1 MPTVDRD
8 AVGSRVRVELADGYN
23 CVGTVRRV
31 YPDSRGR
38 REILI
43 EDTQGNERTVRPYRP
58 SVDVVV
64 LGDRDD
70 TGRGGSA

>member
-1 MPTVDRD
+1 MSAVSRD
-8 AVGSRVRVELADGYN
+8 DLGSRVRVELADGFN
-23 CVGTVRRV
+23 FVGTVRRV

-64 LGDRDD
+64 LDD
-70 TGRGGSA
+70 TGQGGSA

>member
-8 AVGSRVRVELADGYN
+8 AVGSRVRVELADGFN
-23 CVGTVRRV
+23 FVGTVQRV

-38 REILI
+38 SEILI
-43 EDTQGNERTVRPYRP
+43 EDSLGQERAVRPSRP
-58 SVDVVV
+58 SVDIVV
-64 LGDRDD
+64 LDD